1 MAIWYREPYQ
11 NDVIW
16 IRITIPENEAD
27 DVTGIA
33 ARNVFFP
40 PSNYV

>member
-11 NDVIW
+11 NDVFR

-27 DVTGIA
+27 DFTGIA
-33 ARNVFFP
+33 ARNVLF